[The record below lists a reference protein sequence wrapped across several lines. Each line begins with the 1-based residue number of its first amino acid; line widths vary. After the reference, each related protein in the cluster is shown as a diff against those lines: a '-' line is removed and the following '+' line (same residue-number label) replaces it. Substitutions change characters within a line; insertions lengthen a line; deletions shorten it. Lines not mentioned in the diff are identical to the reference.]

1 MKRVKLIGG
10 SRNGE
15 TVEVTHWQ
23 PVIYMSRKVMLV
35 EMKSLAEGAHTMYR
49 PSEDV
54 YTKNSEGNFIYD
66 HTVHYDPK
74 HPDYHKEKLQN
85 ESN

>member
-1 MKRVKLIGG
+1 MKGVKLIGG

-15 TVEVTHWQ
+15 TVEVTYWQ
-23 PVIYMSRKVMLV
+23 PVIYMSRKISLV
-35 EMKSLAEGAHTMYR
+35 EMKSLAEGAPIMYR

-54 YTKNSEGNFIYD
+54 YTKDRKGNFTYD

-74 HPDYHKEKLQN
+74 HPDYHKEKP
-85 ESN
+85 